1 MVSHDNLTRLLNII
15 RYYGL
20 RYYCSLLFAIMDYAT
35 IVRCYSLLWIT
46 LLLFVVIRY
55 YGLRYNYRLLLLVM
69 FNYVNWGDYAI
80 LGRCYSI

>member
-1 MVSHDNLTRLLNII
+1 
-15 RYYGL
+15 
-20 RYYCSLLFAIMDYAT
+20 MDYAI

-69 FNYVNWGDYAI
+69 FDYANWGDYAVY
-80 LGRCYSI
+80 GRCYSI

>member
-1 MVSHDNLTRLLNII
+1 
-15 RYYGL
+15 
-20 RYYCSLLFAIMDYAT
+20 MDYAT
-35 IVRCYSLLWIT
+35 VVRCYSLLWIT

-69 FNYVNWGDYAI
+69 FDYANWGDYAV